1 MSTHLVPFPP
11 HVSRA
16 AIKPTSKRVVNTDR
30 IAANPVDRI
39 HAMVQRLS
47 EHDPGILVGIQT
59 MLEELLHA
67 LKLDLPTTP
76 SGPSRSA
83 VAAGATEPSSSRLVT
98 LTSGATVML
107 AVSVD
112 VLRLSPAERQ
122 LVFAI
127 LEQLEAYEQTRPDP
141 ASRDSHDE

>member
-1 MSTHLVPFPP
+1 MPTHLVPFPP
-11 HVSRA
+11 HVSRS

-30 IAANPVDRI
+30 IAAHPVDRI

-47 EHDPGILVGIQT
+47 EHDPAILVGIQT

-67 LKLDLPTTP
+67 LKLDLPVSP
-76 SGPSRSA
+76 SPPGPSA
-83 VAAGATEPSSSRLVT
+83 AAAGAAAPSNSRMVT
-98 LTSGATVML
+98 LTSGATLML
-107 AVSVD
+107 AVSID

-127 LEQLEAYEQTRPDP
+127 LEQLEAYERTQLDP
-141 ASRDSHDE
+141 SASDSPS

>member
-1 MSTHLVPFPP
+1 MPTHLVPFP
-11 HVSRA
+11 HVSRS
-16 AIKPTSKRVVNTDR
+16 AIKPASKRVVNTDR
-30 IAANPVDRI
+30 IAASPVDRI
-39 HAMVQRLS
+39 HAMVQRLG
-47 EHDPGILVGIQT
+47 EHDPAILVGIQS

-76 SGPSRSA
+76 PGPSRSA
-83 VAAGATEPSSSRLVT
+83 AAAGPAEPSSSRLVT
-98 LTSGATVML
+98 LTSGATLML

-141 ASRDSHDE
+141 TAGREDGA

>member
-1 MSTHLVPFPP
+1 MPTHLVPFPP
-11 HVSRA
+11 HVSRS
-16 AIKPTSKRVVNTDR
+16 AIKPASKRVVNTDR
-30 IAANPVDRI
+30 IAPNPVERI

-47 EHDPGILVGIQT
+47 AHDPAILAGIQT
-59 MLEELLHA
+59 TLEELLHA
-67 LKLDLPTTP
+67 LKLDLPVSP
-76 SGPSRSA
+76 SPPGPS
-83 VAAGATEPSSSRLVT
+83 AAAEGAADRGSSRLVT

-141 ASRDSHDE
+141 AIEDRER